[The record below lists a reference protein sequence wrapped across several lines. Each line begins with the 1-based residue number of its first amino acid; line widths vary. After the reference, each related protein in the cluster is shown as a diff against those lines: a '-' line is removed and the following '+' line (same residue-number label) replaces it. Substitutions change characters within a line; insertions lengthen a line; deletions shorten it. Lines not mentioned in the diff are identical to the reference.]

1 MPSRPVR
8 FLLLITMSA
17 GLTACAGR
25 TAPPTTAPTSPPRAD
40 APSATEALLAQQG
53 QAGAIAR
60 ARADSV
66 RLPWTVADVQFMTNM
81 IGHHAQAIVMS
92 RLAPTHGASPAV
104 LRLAERI
111 INAQQD
117 EIRTMQRWLGDR
129 LQPVPDPE
137 RPTNAMAGHEGMDH
151 STHGMMPGM
160 LSDVQLKELDA
171 ARGAE
176 FDDLFLRYMIQHH
189 KGATSM
195 VTTLFGTTG
204 AGLDETVFKFASDV
218 NVDQTTE
225 IARMNRMRFE
235 LQLQRGGTQ
244 K

>member
-1 MPSRPVR
+1 M
-8 FLLLITMSA
+8 LMA
-17 GLTACAGR
+17 AALTACAGR
-25 TAPPTTAPTSPPRAD
+25 TAAPATAPNPATASTGQGD
-40 APSATEALLAQQG
+40 AASATESLLAQQG
-53 QAGAIAR
+53 QAGAVGR

-66 RLPWTVADVQFMTNM
+66 RLPWTVADVHFMTTM

-92 RLAPTHGASPAV
+92 RMAPTHGANPAV

-137 RPTNAMAGHEGMDH
+137 QPANAMAGHDGMDH
-151 STHGMMPGM
+151 SAHAIMPGM
-160 LSDVQLKELDA
+160 LSTAQLKELDA

-195 VTTLFGTTG
+195 VSTLFGTTG

-225 IARMNRMRFE
+225 IARMQRMRFE
-235 LQLQRGGTQ
+235 LQLQRGGSQ

>member
-1 MPSRPVR
+1 MLFRPVR
-8 FLLLITMSA
+8 FLLLITMTA

-25 TAPPTTAPTSPPRAD
+25 TATPTTAP
-40 APSATEALLAQQG
+40 APQPSAGATSATEAMLAQQG

-60 ARADSV
+60 ARADSA

-92 RLAPTHGASPAV
+92 RLAPTHGATPAV

-117 EIRTMQRWLGDR
+117 EIRTMQRWLSDR
-129 LQPVPDPE
+129 LQPVPNPE
-137 RPTNAMAGHEGMDH
+137 QPANAMGGHEGMDH
-151 STHGMMPGM
+151 SMHGMMPGM
-160 LSDVQLKELDA
+160 LSAAQLRELDT
-171 ARGAE
+171 ARGAD

-195 VTTLFGTTG
+195 VTTLFGTIG

-235 LQLQRGGTQ
+235 LQLLRGGTQ

>member
-8 FLLLITMSA
+8 FLLLMMSSA
-17 GLTACAGR
+17 SLMACAAR
-25 TAPPTTAPTSPPRAD
+25 TTAPTLTPAPQPRTEAEV
-40 APSATEALLAQQG
+40 AAEALLSQQG
-53 QAGAIAR
+53 EAAAIAR
-60 ARADSV
+60 ARADSA
-66 RLPWTVADVQFMTNM
+66 RLPWTAADVNFMTTM

-92 RLAPTHGASPAV
+92 RMAPTHGANPAV

-117 EIRTMQRWLGDR
+117 EIRTMQRWLNDR

-137 RPTNAMAGHEGMDH
+137 QPANAMPGHEGMDH
-151 STHGMMPGM
+151 AMMPGM
-160 LSDVQLKELDA
+160 LSAAQLKELDA
-171 ARGAE
+171 ARGAD

-195 VTTLFGTTG
+195 VGTLFGTVG
-204 AGLDETVFKFASDV
+204 AGQDETVFKFASDV
-218 NVDQTTE
+218 NVDQATE
-225 IARMNRMRFE
+225 IARMQRMRFE
-235 LQLQRGGTQ
+235 LQLQRGGSQ

>member
-8 FLLLITMSA
+8 FLLLMITSA
-17 GLTACAGR
+17 SVVSCAGR
-25 TAPPTTAPTSPPRAD
+25 TAAPTSAPAPQPRSD
-40 APSATEALLAQQG
+40 AAVATEALLARQG

-60 ARADSV
+60 ARADSA
-66 RLPWTVADVQFMTNM
+66 RLPWTAADVHFMTTM

-137 RPTNAMAGHEGMDH
+137 QPGTAMAGHAGMDH
-151 STHGMMPGM
+151 AMHAMMPGM
-160 LSDVQLKELDA
+160 LTDAQLKELDA
-171 ARGAE
+171 ARGTD
-176 FDDLFLRYMIQHH
+176 FDELFLRYMIQHH

-195 VTTLFGTTG
+195 VSTLFGTTG
-204 AGLDETVFKFASDV
+204 AGQDETVFKFASDV

-225 IARMNRMRFE
+225 IARMQRMRFE
-235 LQLQRGGTQ
+235 LQLLRAGSQ